1 MVLIKISHSVIPVTS
16 LVMHF
21 VVHRR
26 LPCFFLSSIWPL
38 TFNKIVRSE
47 MNGSGTDRLNKM
59 RLFTVKIYNM
69 DKWQPLK
76 NFFIQFIKII
86 SQLFTKNVIKKISSF
101 IRLYGTGN
109 KEKKMKDQLLVEKVI
124 FTRSCYFWIPSTSKR
139 MAGFEGFF
147 FWRLAHNK
155 STSQIFWLGC
165 RQITGLNVRF
175 WPLHN
180 TCTK

>member
-1 MVLIKISHSVIPVTS
+1 MIPAAS
-16 LVMHF
+16 LVKHS
-21 VVHRR
+21 VVHRSLR
-26 LPCFFLSSIWPL
+26 CFFLSSFWLL

-47 MNGSGTDRLNKM
+47 INGSGTDRLNKM

-101 IRLYGTGN
+101 IRLYRTGTR
-109 KEKKMKDQLLVEKVI
+109 KKMKDQFLVERVI
-124 FTRSCYFWIPSTSKR
+124 FTRWCYFWIPSTPKG
-139 MAGFEGFF
+139 MAGVKGFF
-147 FWRLAHNK
+147 LRLAQNK
-155 STSQIFWLGC
+155 NTSQIFRLGC

-175 WPLHN
+175 WPLHD

>member
-1 MVLIKISHSVIPVTS
+1 MVLITISHSVIPVAS
-16 LVMHF
+16 LVMHS
-21 VVHRR
+21 VVDRS
-26 LPCFFLSSIWPL
+26 LLYFFLSSIWLP

-109 KEKKMKDQLLVEKVI
+109 KEKKMKDFYKVMLL
-124 FTRSCYFWIPSTSKR
+124 RIPSTPKR
-139 MAGFEGFF
+139 MAGFEVFF
-147 FWRLAHNK
+147 FTPSTEQKYLSNILVRVPANQGLKCPFLAIARYLYKINN
-155 STSQIFWLGC
+155 L
-165 RQITGLNVRF
+165 
-175 WPLHN
+175 
-180 TCTK
+180 